1 MLSLIVV
8 LCVFFSSRRRHTR
21 CALVTGVQTCALPI
35 FLLPPGQ
42 PQGRRG
48 RGARGVLP
56 RAAAR
61 VRRPV
66 PLRDRR
72 YRRTGQAQGTACTAA
87 TGRAGA
93 HARAARGADHPA
105 ALPEQGPAGP
115 ALSAP
120 VGQAAA
126 QGREGGGAADPALLP
141 GLVLLDPGA
150 AARAQ
155 RAAAGRC
162 AVAQRSLVGTV
173 GDRRGSV

>member
-1 MLSLIVV
+1 MI
-8 LCVFFSSRRRHTR
+8 
-21 CALVTGVQTCALPI
+21 
-35 FLLPPGQ
+35 
-42 PQGRRG
+42 
-48 RGARGVLP
+48 
-56 RAAAR
+56 
-61 VRRPV
+61 RRPPRSTRTDTLFPYTTLFRSPV
-66 PLRDRR
+66 LLRDRR

-126 QGREGGGAADPALLP
+126 QGRDGGGAADPALLP
-141 GLVLLDPGA
+141 GLVLPDPGA

-162 AVAQRSLVGTV
+162 AAAQLRLLGTV
-173 GDRRGSV
+173 GHRRRRRRGDG

>member
-1 MLSLIVV
+1 MCLSVCVV
-8 LCVFFSSRRRHTR
+8 YGFFTSSGLQTR

-35 FLLPPGQ
+35 S
-42 PQGRRG
+42 
-48 RGARGVLP
+48 RGVLP
-56 RAAAR
+56 RSAAR

-66 PLRDRR
+66 LLRDRR

-126 QGREGGGAADPALLP
+126 QGRDGGGAADPALLRSEEHTSELP
-141 GLVLLDPGA
+141 SLM
-150 AARAQ
+150 RISY
-155 RAAAGRC
+155 
-162 AVAQRSLVGTV
+162 AVFCLQKKKNTQ
-173 GDRRGSV
+173 